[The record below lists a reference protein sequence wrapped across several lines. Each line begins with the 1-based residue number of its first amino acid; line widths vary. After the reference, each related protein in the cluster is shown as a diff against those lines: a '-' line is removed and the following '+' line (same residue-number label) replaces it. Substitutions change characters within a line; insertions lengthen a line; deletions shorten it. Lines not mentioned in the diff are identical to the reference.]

1 MEWNE
6 QMRDLRMSSCDGVIS
21 SVNPCRSRRREDRRP
36 HLRLHNVRASVQ
48 SVKLIDVDN
57 RNFGATLGLD
67 VCA

>member
-6 QMRDLRMSSCDGVIS
+6 QMGNLRMSSCDGVIS
-21 SVNPCRSRRREDRRP
+21 SVNPCHLRRREDRRP

-48 SVKLIDVDN
+48 SVKLIDVN
-57 RNFGATLGLD
+57 KCNFGATLGLD